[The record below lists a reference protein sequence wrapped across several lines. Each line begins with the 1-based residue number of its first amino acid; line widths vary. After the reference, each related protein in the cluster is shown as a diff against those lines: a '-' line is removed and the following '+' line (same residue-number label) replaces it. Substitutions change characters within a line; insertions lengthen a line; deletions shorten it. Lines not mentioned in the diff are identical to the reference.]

1 MYDAICLGFKQYIW
15 EAFLSLFFL
24 TLLCILSIV
33 KYCLSY
39 LHNAFQTHLLMSPS
53 NPVVHNQVWF
63 SPQRTF
69 GNDWRPTWL
78 SQCWVRDCCPLVGK
92 GPEMPLNILKCI
104 GYLELS
110 GPKHH

>member
-24 TLLCILSIV
+24 TLLCNLSIV

-39 LHNAFQTHLLMSPS
+39 LHNAFQTHLLLPPS

-63 SPQRTF
+63 HPQ
-69 GNDWRPTWL
+69 GH
-78 SQCWVRDCCPLVGK
+78 LVMTGDLP
-92 GPEMPLNILKCI
+92 GCHNA
-104 GYLELS
+104 GYGTAVL
-110 GPKHH
+110 